1 MPLMS
6 SPVCEH
12 FLAWQCRL
20 RQVAMRKD
28 GGRPSPGM
36 RPSVTRNDGTQIAPA
51 ISLLIIE
58 KDPAVTVDL
67 LRHTA
72 RKTHDPRKR
81 YEDGLKILSAEYY
94 EDPREFSD
102 VMTGLFAAHSETA
115 ATLRMEGRCILHFE
129 QESQTFNIPCAIHEL
144 SEKEP
149 SYQLTYW
156 HNHLFNPYPPSQIRM
171 LAFQPDWIR
180 SSAG

>member
-1 MPLMS
+1 MN
-6 SPVCEH
+6 SPVRDH

-20 RQVAMRKD
+20 RQVAMRED

-36 RPSVTRNDGTQIAPA
+36 RPRATRENGAQIAPG
-51 ISLLIIE
+51 ISLLIVE
-58 KDPAVTVDL
+58 NDPATTVDL

-102 VMTGLFAAHSETA
+102 VMTALFPAHSEIA
-115 ATLRMEGRCILHFE
+115 ATLLREGRCLLHFQ
-129 QESQTFNIPCAIHEL
+129 QESQTFDIPCAIREL
-144 SEKEP
+144 GENDP

-156 HNHLFNPYPPSQIRM
+156 HNHLFNPCPPSQIRM
-171 LAFQPDWIR
+171 LAFQPDWTH

>member
-1 MPLMS
+1 MS
-6 SPVCEH
+6 SPVRDH

-20 RQVAMRKD
+20 RQVAMRED
-28 GGRPSPGM
+28 AGRPSPGM
-36 RPSVTRNDGTQIAPA
+36 RPRVTREDGTQIAPG
-51 ISLLIIE
+51 ISLLIVE
-58 KDPAVTVDL
+58 NDPATTVAL

-102 VMTGLFAAHSETA
+102 VLTGLFPAHSGTA
-115 ATLRMEGRCILHFE
+115 AILLTEGRCILHF
-129 QESQTFNIPCAIHEL
+129 QQGSQSFDIPCAIHEL
-144 SEKEP
+144 SENEL

-156 HNHLFNPYPPSQIRM
+156 HNHLFNPSPPSQIRM

>member
-6 SPVCEH
+6 SPVRDH

-20 RQVAMRKD
+20 RQVAMRED
-28 GGRPSPGM
+28 GGRPSRGM
-36 RPSVTRNDGTQIAPA
+36 RPRVTRADGTEIAPA
-51 ISLLIIE
+51 ISLLIVE
-58 KDPAVTVDL
+58 NDPAISVDL

-102 VMTGLFAAHSETA
+102 VMTGLFPAHSEIV
-115 ATLRMEGRCILHFE
+115 ATLLGEGRCILHFQ
-129 QESQTFNIPCAIHEL
+129 QERQTFHIPCAIHEL
-144 SEKEP
+144 SENDP
-149 SYQLTYW
+149 AYQLTYW
-156 HNHLFNPYPPSQIRM
+156 HNHLFNPCPPSQIRM